1 MASGDLVSFL
11 KILLTKSC
19 FQFRFATAWDYQ
31 LLWLGT
37 LASIVHGAALPV
49 SMYFFGTLTNIFV
62 NHFTSK
68 TLANF
73 EFRYDPVDLLDS
85 QCFVF
90 IDLDIFFSGFINFTN
105 FTGGVVNC
113 SDDFVLLPP
122 SLSFN
127 RALQCGVTR
136 LASCLDDD
144 DFIPLVDYY
153 VIAFAIIAGVVLL
166 VGTVQG
172 FSFQVTS
179 DRQIRRI
186 KERFFHALLYQEAQW
201 FDTKSSGELTSRLSR
216 YD

>member
-1 MASGDLVSFL
+1 MP
-11 KILLTKSC
+11 I
-19 FQFRFATAWDYQ
+19 
-31 LLWLGT
+31 
-37 LASIVHGAALPV
+37 
-49 SMYFFGTLTNIFV
+49 SMYFFGSLTNIFI

-73 EFRYDPVDLLDS
+73 EFRYEPVDLLDS
-85 QCFVF
+85 QCFFF
-90 IDLDIFFSGFINFTN
+90 IDLDIFLSGFINFTN

-127 RALQCGVTR
+127 TALQCGVTR
-136 LASCLDDD
+136 LASCLDDAE
-144 DFIPLVDYY
+144 FIPLVERY
-153 VIAFAIIAGVVLL
+153 VIAFAIIGGIVVL
-166 VGTVQG
+166 VGTLQG

-179 DRQIRRI
+179 ERQTRKI
-186 KERFFHALLYQEAQW
+186 KEKFFHALLYQEAQW